1 MRKKSFFS
9 LFILAA
15 LGSVSAAWAGTCT
28 VDSTQTNQII
38 RGFGAAS
45 AWNSA
50 SSLSP
55 YASTLWAVDNTNGHA
70 GLSLLRTRI
79 DPTDSGSGSAWNN
92 EAGPMTLAKSVNP
105 NITIWSTEWSP
116 PATYKNNN
124 SVDGGGSNGSLTST
138 ATFKGAASGTPNS
151 ADTGYASYLTRY
163 IQYIQSK
170 FGVSLYAVSPQNEP
184 DWDPTYEA
192 AIWNAG
198 QFDVF
203 TGAFHSALSSAG
215 LSTKIM
221 ITESFGDRLALAST
235 TMNDATNAPFVSI
248 IAGHIYGGGP
258 NALSSGGFSHL
269 TNQDN
274 WETEIS
280 DVSGAGPD
288 NSMTS
293 GLTEAGWLYKSIVN
307 ANMNAFHHWWIW
319 GSDNS
324 ALITS
329 SGVSKKLMVL
339 GQYSKFVRPGFY
351 RMGATSVPSSGVS
364 VAAFKSDST
373 TAPAT
378 VVIVAI
384 NGNSG
389 TTSQTF
395 SFNGVNATSVTPW
408 VTDANNNLV
417 QMSPVAVSGN
427 SFTYNLTGTSVTSFV
442 ANVGGGTPVPTATLT
457 RTPTPV
463 VQSTWRVNAGGPSY
477 TDTLG
482 NVWSADENF
491 SGGST
496 VASGGTITGT
506 NDSTLYDTQRYGTF
520 SYTFNV
526 PAGSYQV
533 TLKFAE
539 TYSGDFAAG
548 DRVFNVSINGTTVA
562 SNLDIFSQVGS
573 NAADDKVFNN
583 VSPSGGTIT
592 IQFTGGTSTDTNA
605 VVEALQIIPMP
616 ASTPTFT
623 ATKTNTPVPPTATS
637 TSTATNTRTV
647 TPTNTATATLTATP
661 SSTATRTN
669 TPVPPTATFTS
680 TATKTN
686 TPVPPTATN
695 TPVPPTMTFTSTA
708 TRTNTPVPPTTTNTP
723 VPPTNT
729 PTFTSTFTAVPPT
742 ATKTFTSVPPTAT
755 NTPVPPTA
763 TNTPVP
769 PTATFTSVPPT
780 ATFTGVPPTS
790 TNTAVPPTLTNT
802 PLPPTATNTSVPPTP
817 TLTPANTAT
826 STATN
831 TTVPPTFT
839 FTSVPPT
846 ATRTATPVP
855 PTATFT
861 SVPPTATFT
870 SVPPTST
877 NTAVPPTATFTT
889 VPPTATFTSV
899 PPTATSTAVVSS
911 NSFKVQVLSGVT
923 SGTTNSPHPQ
933 IQVVNTGTGPL
944 NLNNVTVRYWFN
956 CDCTT
961 QGLQAWVD
969 WAGLMPSGANATGN
983 VHVSVASTSQGG
995 QTDYVLYT
1003 FTGNMVLQP
1012 GQMIQIQSRYNK
1024 TDWSNMTQSN
1034 DWSFAP
1040 YTGFTDWTH
1049 VTGYLGGSLVWGQEP
1064 GSATAALTVSNAM
1077 AIPNPS
1083 TGTGTT
1089 LSFNVNG
1096 SSTGTT
1102 ASTLGSGP
1110 ALVDPNAR
1118 ITLGI
1123 YTLAGRLIWSQTLTG
1138 GGYGTAGQHEV
1149 YWNERDL
1156 RGTGLANGIYLL
1168 KVTIESNGQVSS
1180 TIGKILILG

>member
-9 LFILAA
+9 FFILAA
-15 LGSVSAAWAGTCT
+15 LGGASAVWAGTCT

-45 AWNSA
+45 AWNAA
-50 SSLSP
+50 SNLSP

-79 DPTDSGSGSAWNN
+79 DPTDSGSGSAWNS

-116 PATYKNNN
+116 PATYKGNN

-138 ATFKGAASGTPNS
+138 ATFTGAASGSPNS
-151 ADTGYASYLTRY
+151 ADTGYASYLVRY

-170 FGVSLYAVSPQNEP
+170 FGVNLYAVSPQNEP

-215 LSTKIM
+215 LSTKII

-258 NALSSGGFSHL
+258 NALSAGGFSHL

-417 QMSPVAVSGN
+417 QMAAVPVSGN
-427 SFTYNLTGTSVTSFV
+427 SFTYNLTGTSVTSFI
-442 ANVGGGTPVPTATLT
+442 ANVGGGTPVPTPTPTL
-457 RTPTPV
+457 TPTPV
-463 VQSTWRVNAGGPSY
+463 VSSTWRINAAGPAY
-477 TDTLG
+477 TSSSTG
-482 NVWSADENF
+482 FTWSADENF
-491 SGGST
+491 NGGST
-496 VASGGTITGT
+496 IASGGTITGT
-506 NDSTLYDTQRYGTF
+506 NDSTLYDTQRYGTSF
-520 SYTFNV
+520 SYSFNV

-533 TLKFAE
+533 SLLFAE
-539 TYSGDFAAG
+539 TYSGDFAKG
-548 DRVFNVSINGTTVA
+548 DRVFNVAINGATVL
-562 SNLDIFSQVGS
+562 SNLDVFGEVGS
-573 NAADDKVFNN
+573 NTADVKVINN
-583 VSPSGGTIT
+583 VSPVSGVITIT
-592 IQFTGGTSTDTNA
+592 FTGGTSTDTNA
-605 VVEALQIIPMP
+605 MVEALQVIPMP
-616 ASTPTFT
+616 ASTPTATF
-623 ATKTNTPVPPTATS
+623 TKTNTPVPPTATA
-637 TSTATNTRTV
+637 TSTATSTATATRTNTATSTL
-647 TPTNTATATLTATP
+647 TPTNTAT
-661 SSTATRTN
+661 S
-669 TPVPPTATFTS
+669 TFTF

-695 TPVPPTMTFTSTA
+695 TPVPPTA
-708 TRTNTPVPPTTTNTP
+708 
-723 VPPTNT
+723 
-729 PTFTSTFTAVPPT
+729 TFTAVPPT
-742 ATKTFTSVPPTAT
+742 ATHTNTPVPPTATFTAVPPTMTNTAVPPTSTNTPVPPTATFTSVPPTVT

-769 PTATFTSVPPT
+769 PTATFTSMPPT
-780 ATFTGVPPTS
+780 ATPTLTPAITATSTFTGVPPTS
-790 TNTAVPPTLTNT
+790 TNTAMPPTVTNT
-802 PLPPTATNTSVPPTP
+802 PVPPTATTTPMPPT
-817 TLTPANTAT
+817 A
-826 STATN
+826 
-831 TTVPPTFT
+831 T

-846 ATRTATPVP
+846 ATFTAVPPTSTNTPVP

-861 SVPPTATFT
+861 SVPPTATRTFT
-870 SVPPTST
+870 PVPPTAT
-877 NTAVPPTATFTT
+877 NTPVPPTATFTPT
-889 VPPTATFTSV
+889 PVPPT
-899 PPTATSTAVVSS
+899 PTPTAVVTS
-911 NSFKVQVLSGVT
+911 NSFKVQLLSAVV

-933 IQVVNTGTGPL
+933 IQIVNTGTGPL
-944 NLNNVTVRYWFN
+944 NLNTVTVRYWFN

-969 WAGLMPSGANATGN
+969 WAGLMPQGTGETGN
-983 VHVSVASTSQGG
+983 VHVSVSPTTQGG

-1012 GQMIQIQSRYNK
+1012 GQAIQVQSRFNK
-1024 TDWSNMTQSN
+1024 SDWSNMTQSN
-1034 DWSFAP
+1034 DWSFAANTT
-1040 YTGFTDWTH
+1040 YQDAAN
-1049 VTGYLGGSLVWGQEP
+1049 VTGYISGSLAWGQEP
-1064 GSATAALTVSNAM
+1064 VAAAAALRVSSAM
-1077 AIPNPS
+1077 AFPNPS
-1083 TGTGTT
+1083 TGNGTT

-1096 SSTGTT
+1096 TPTGAS
-1102 ASTLGSGP
+1102 ASTLDANNP
-1110 ALVDPNAR
+1110 LLVDPNAT

-1123 YTLAGRLIWSQTLTG
+1123 YTLAGRLIWSQTLAG
-1138 GGYGTAGQHEV
+1138 GAYGTTGQHEV
-1149 YWNERDL
+1149 YWDERDL
-1156 RGTGLANGIYLL
+1156 RGTGLANGVYLL
-1168 KVTIESNGQVSS
+1168 KVTIESNGQSSS